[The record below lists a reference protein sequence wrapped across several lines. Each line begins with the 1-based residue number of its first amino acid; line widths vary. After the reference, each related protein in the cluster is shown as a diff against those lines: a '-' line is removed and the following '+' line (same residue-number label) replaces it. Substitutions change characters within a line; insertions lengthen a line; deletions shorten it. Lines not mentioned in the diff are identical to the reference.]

1 MAAVALVSA
10 ALMAGGAASS
20 YAAQNT
26 GTGTSGSRSES
37 GTGARPGS
45 QSAVSEWQ
53 GSDKGFAAARWAS
66 CTAAVNNPHWSKKGK
81 SVIFKTRV
89 SCQGN
94 IAQVHVKVTGKLY
107 RKSGSKWKAVAGS
120 SETKVKATNGAGS
133 TYYTPRPSGKK
144 VNLDGTYQG
153 KITVQITSPFPGTK
167 GKASS
172 KAVKVNT
179 PGK

>member
-1 MAAVALVSA
+1 MVTSTSRRMAAVALVSA
-10 ALMAGGAASS
+10 ALVTGGATSS

-26 GTGTSGSRSES
+26 GAGTSGAQA
-37 GTGARPGS
+37 TTT
-45 QSAVSEWQ
+45 EWQ
-53 GSDKGFAAARWAS
+53 GSDKGLAARWAS
-66 CTAAVNNPHWSKKGK
+66 CTAQVNNPHWSKKGK

-89 SCQGN
+89 TCAGN
-94 IAQVHVKVTGKLY
+94 IARVHVKVTGKLY

-120 SETKVKATNGAGS
+120 SETKVKATNGSVS

-144 VNLDGTYQG
+144 VTLDGTYKGQ
-153 KITVQITSPFPGTK
+153 ITVQITSPFPGTK